1 MKVRVGLALALCSLL
16 VYGCTRDRLLD
27 KKTVAVARACQWLAS
42 QQHPDGSI
50 ALGGQSLNPN
60 VWETANALI
69 ALLHCDASTY
79 GAVIARGFEFLDA
92 NWIEGGGL
100 PESVSRRLGPFKSH
114 CVETTGTAIRA
125 YAAAGKRAQAE
136 RLRDFL
142 FSVQEA
148 DGGWKIGYPEARTA
162 FPNGDVLEV
171 FPSVTGFALAGA
183 AAVPGDR
190 SKAERGLAW
199 LASRQKPEGDWGAF
213 PDYFWTPYYA
223 TSEIAAA
230 FAGWGRRDDPVV
242 ERLVRFTREHQNAD
256 GSWGDAGEPR
266 TPSRELWTALALL
279 TLEAAGDKAPRDVID
294 RGIAY
299 LLERQQPDGRW
310 VGGYFKSVVVTDPDK
325 KEDVYATSRAALA
338 LSLRQG
344 EKVSALLATAMMSS
358 GPISPSPREPGTAKA
373 TKIVYVPAGA
383 AGHTKLK

>member
-1 MKVRVGLALALCSLL
+1 MNLRAGAGLALCSLL
-16 VYGCTRDRLLD
+16 VVGCVGDQRGD
-27 KKTVAVARACQWLAS
+27 KRADALSRACQWLAS
-42 QQHPDGSI
+42 QQHADGSI
-50 ALGGQSLNPN
+50 ALAGAKLNPN

-69 ALLHCDASTY
+69 ALLRCDASTY
-79 GAVIARGFEFLDA
+79 AKTIAKGFEFLDA

-100 PESVSRRLGPFKSH
+100 PESVGRRLSPFKSH
-114 CVETTGTAIRA
+114 CIETTGTAVRA
-125 YAAAGKRAQAE
+125 YAAAGRHAQAE
-136 RLRDFL
+136 KLRDFL

-183 AAVPGDR
+183 GAVSGDR
-190 SKAERGLAW
+190 SKGERGLTW
-199 LASRQKPEGDWGAF
+199 LANRQKPEGDWGAF

-242 ERLVRFTREHQNAD
+242 ERMVRFTREHQNAD
-256 GSWGDAGEPR
+256 GSWGDAGEPG

-299 LLERQQPDGRW
+299 LLRRQQPDGRW
-310 VGGYFKSVVVTDPDK
+310 VGGYFKSATVVDPDK

-338 LSLRQG
+338 LSQR
-344 EKVSALLATAMMSS
+344 LA
-358 GPISPSPREPGTAKA
+358 RETVGKPG
-373 TKIVYVPAGA
+373 
-383 AGHTKLK
+383 